1 MPERAEI
8 EAAAEA
14 IRDTYVAL
22 GTRSG
27 LFSVGLLDERSRI
40 RIAEVILDRVR
51 DARGD
56 DEGPK
61 VTVEPG
67 RRPFDPAKAARSPQ
81 SEDHETVVWVI
92 PGDHR
97 PTAADAARAD
107 VILKLNPPSARVNLL
122 GDEAHLIR
130 WPNVSP
136 SRDGTVGEDHEAG
149 IRAMLAE
156 AEGRGLRMRTDDG
169 AEVAAMDE
177 ADVRALA
184 AAYLSRVSPSRDG
197 TVAVEVVEAL
207 REAAT
212 ILHGIHRGGGA
223 GVAMV
228 NCPRGDCRERAAIL
242 AEFGSARA
250 GESDEGVHDAYV
262 EPLGSGYRGFQARCW
277 SCEWRGPE
285 HLRGDEE
292 MGTPESRAH
301 KNAARAD
308 AAAHRAGESNKG
320 GNQ

>member
-130 WPNVSP
+130 WPNVP
-136 SRDGTVGEDHEAG
+136 PP
-149 IRAMLAE
+149 
-156 AEGRGLRMRTDDG
+156 
-169 AEVAAMDE
+169 
-177 ADVRALA
+177 
-184 AAYLSRVSPSRDG
+184 RVSPSRDG